1 MTSIQVEMPNQLA
14 ATLRQMVQNG
24 WFQTEQEIVR
34 FALVEY
40 LRRHQAELTEQFQR
54 EDIAWAL
61 SQAPAT
67 SPHV

>member
-1 MTSIQVEMPNQLA
+1 MTSMQVEMPNHLA
-14 ATLRQMVQNG
+14 ASLEQMVQNG

-34 FALVEY
+34 FALVEF

-61 SQAPAT
+61 SQTTVAPQA
-67 SPHV
+67 